1 MIDRLIDQFSLET
14 GLKAV
19 EINGQSFF
27 SHGIVD
33 PRFKQC
39 PNNLFGPEA
48 SIVEDAPIEIILP
61 PLRGKSCY
69 LIQKMTLIVDVR
81 LLTSNDGQIDKTDEV
96 AVANNFINTMW
107 KCSQVTLNN
116 VNVNTNED
124 HHYYKVFI
132 TNQSINRLID

>member
-1 MIDRLIDQFSLET
+1 
-14 GLKAV
+14 
-19 EINGQSFF
+19 
-27 SHGIVD
+27 
-33 PRFKQC
+33 
-39 PNNLFGPEA
+39 
-48 SIVEDAPIEIILP
+48 
-61 PLRGKSCY
+61 
-69 LIQKMTLIVDVR
+69 MTLIVDVR

-132 TNQSINRLID
+132 TNQSINQSID